1 MNLSKY
7 IDIKLNEYRDASDNR
22 VLSLVDDNFVFAY
35 GPFMCMCPGH
45 YERECDEIARYNVTM
60 RIMLHGAYLIR
71 KITGG
76 LSYADVKTTIKNF
89 IISIDNS
96 FAKYGNSEYIT
107 ERVALTKFATE
118 YLQKIRSEQQAK
130 GDLESFMTC
139 ASPVVP
145 YAELIEKPI
154 ICQSKEIACTVSAK
168 LEALKEN
175 IREELSSLLLN
186 NLAEIL
192 INHQMCNVLL
202 DEKTGEI
209 DLTKLDKLAFRNN
222 EVSQPTQ
229 LYYFLATMNYYG
241 LQNTPTFTKYL
252 QFLNDMGDFS
262 TTKSFSAFESMINS
276 MAEAT
281 NINIS
286 TESWEDPSM
295 DEKEEQAI
303 TELIKSTAGYIGEE
317 KEVKYDFGLLNDFI
331 NVKRY
336 MKFEEFP
343 NRLFLGS
350 LERSNVINIT
360 TMGPSRNYYELN
372 TNKVVCPFI
381 DLRDYSPKAVV
392 LHANSNAIEI
402 ITDYSDL

>member
-1 MNLSKY
+1 MKKILLILTMALSVHVYGQNSVTINSPDKS
-7 IDIKLNEYRDASDNR
+7 I
-22 VLSLVDDNFVFAY
+22 SLTFA
-35 GPFMCMCPGH
+35 
-45 YERECDEIARYNVTM
+45 
-60 RIMLHGAYLIR
+60 
-71 KITGG
+71 
-76 LSYADVKTTIKNF
+76 TIKGEL
-89 IISIDNS
+89 
-96 FAKYGNSEYIT
+96 KY
-107 ERVALTKFATE
+107 
-118 YLQKIRSEQQAK
+118 KI
-130 GDLESFMTC
+130 
-139 ASPVVP
+139 
-145 YAELIEKPI
+145 
-154 ICQSKEIACTVSAK
+154 
-168 LEALKEN
+168 
-175 IREELSSLLLN
+175 
-186 NLAEIL
+186 
-192 INHQMCNVLL
+192 
-202 DEKTGEI
+202 
-209 DLTKLDKLAFRNN
+209 AFRNN

-303 TELIKSTAGYIGEE
+303 AELIKSTAGYIGEE